1 MPDGNKLKIM
11 EGDTSNVALDPINNA
26 NSKALQ
32 AQASMGSFIMNQN
45 MSAQLLRNDLTFSQA
60 TIEPVASVVNNN
72 HNMTSPVNSTGTG
85 KKGQLSPMLQN
96 SLTP

>member
-1 MPDGNKLKIM
+1 MEETAERKPIHFQYFYCNSCNGLLFTEKDLVFHAPVFASSFMPEGNKLRIM

-45 MSAQLLRNDLTFSQA
+45 MSA
-60 TIEPVASVVNNN
+60 
-72 HNMTSPVNSTGTG
+72 
-85 KKGQLSPMLQN
+85 
-96 SLTP
+96 

>member
-1 MPDGNKLKIM
+1 MPEGNKLRIM

-60 TIEPVASVVNNN
+60 TIEPEASVVNNN
-72 HNMTSPVNSTGTG
+72 HSMTSPVNRTGTG

>member
-11 EGDTSNVALDPINNA
+11 EGDTSNVALDPMNNA

-45 MSAQLLRNDLTFSQA
+45 MSA
-60 TIEPVASVVNNN
+60 
-72 HNMTSPVNSTGTG
+72 
-85 KKGQLSPMLQN
+85 
-96 SLTP
+96 